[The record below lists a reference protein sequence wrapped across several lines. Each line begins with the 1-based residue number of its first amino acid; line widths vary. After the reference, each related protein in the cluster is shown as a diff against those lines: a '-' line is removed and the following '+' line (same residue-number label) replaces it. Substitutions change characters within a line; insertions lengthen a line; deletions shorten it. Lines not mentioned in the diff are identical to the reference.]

1 MGRGRREGCGGG
13 PGGGGEGAGGGS
25 HRPRRRLSA
34 QVLVPACCQSAAPL
48 IGASQ
53 VKIIWGGDEN
63 RCRDR
68 RPQFVSDP
76 PYTSSQ
82 AL

>member
-1 MGRGRREGCGGG
+1 MGRGRREGCGGRG
-13 PGGGGEGAGGGS
+13 GKGGGGLA
-25 HRPRRRLSA
+25 HRPRRRLSTLL
-34 QVLVPACCQSAAPL
+34 LVPACCQSAAPL
-48 IGASQ
+48 IGASP

-63 RCRDR
+63 RWRDR